1 MLCAISGEPPKEP
14 VASRKSGNVYEKRLI
29 EAYVTE
35 NGTEPTTGEALS
47 IEDLVNLKSPATVR
61 PRPPTLTSIP
71 ALLSVFQEEWDSLAL
86 QTYTL
91 QQNLNQTR
99 QELSTALYQND
110 AAQRVIARLLRERD
124 DARQALARID
134 VGRASTNGDAMQVD
148 SAPLPEAIQQTI
160 DNTQQSL
167 MKTRRKRPV
176 PEDWATPEAISSY
189 APKSSSEP
197 LYPGGKIFAV
207 HESGDAALVSGSDGS
222 ASIYSLSQNKPLLSL
237 STGSGTATA
246 GTWAGKKAV
255 LATSS
260 GAVVVFEDNQQVA
273 SFAVHAGSVNAVATH
288 PSGSILASVG
298 EDKTYI
304 LYDLESNKVLTQI
317 QSDSGLTSAQFHPDG
332 HLLAA
337 GGNDGQIKIF
347 EVKSGAQAATF
358 NLGGPVKAVV
368 FSENGT
374 WLAGVAQGSSS
385 ISIWDLRKSAEIKT
399 LETGSA
405 INSISWDYTGQ
416 FLAAAGAGG
425 ITVEAYSKAA
435 KEWSGILSSAVPS
448 TRVAWG
454 KQAQSLIAVDDS
466 GKVVTWSG

>member
-1 MLCAISGEPPKEP
+1 M
-14 VASRKSGNVYEKRLI
+14 
-29 EAYVTE
+29 
-35 NGTEPTTGEALS
+35 
-47 IEDLVNLKSPATVR
+47 
-61 PRPPTLTSIP
+61 
-71 ALLSVFQEEWDSLAL
+71 FQEEWDSLAL

-110 AAQRVIARLLRERD
+110 AAQRVIARLIRERD

-207 HESGDAALVSGSDGS
+207 HESGDAALVGGSDGS
-222 ASIYSLSQNKPLLSL
+222 ASIYSLSENKPLLSL

-246 GTWAGKKAV
+246 GTWAGRKVV

-260 GAVVVFEDNQQVA
+260 GAVVVFEDHQQVA

-317 QSDSGLTSAQFHPDG
+317 QSDSGMVFL
-332 HLLAA
+332 
-337 GGNDGQIKIF
+337 
-347 EVKSGAQAATF
+347 VK
-358 NLGGPVKAVV
+358 
-368 FSENGT
+368 
-374 WLAGVAQGSSS
+374 
-385 ISIWDLRKSAEIKT
+385 D
-399 LETGSA
+399 
-405 INSISWDYTGQ
+405 
-416 FLAAAGAGG
+416 
-425 ITVEAYSKAA
+425 
-435 KEWSGILSSAVPS
+435 
-448 TRVAWG
+448 
-454 KQAQSLIAVDDS
+454 
-466 GKVVTWSG
+466 